1 MLKILKNREFLRLW
15 GNQVL
20 LQVAFNMSNFSALLI
35 LADRTH
41 SPFIQ
46 AQFYTALILPAILFG
61 FIAGPIVDMTNRK
74 KLILLTD
81 FLLALL
87 FFFYIFMNNKIWLA
101 FLIAFL
107 TSSVARFF
115 TPAEAATIP
124 LIVDKDT
131 LNHANTFFLFTLMG
145 SVLFGYAIA
154 GPMMQAFGGLGTGG
168 EFMPFIISSSLLII
182 GFILMWGISHIE
194 SVKPK
199 LSEGSIVGKT
209 FILFWQTIQ
218 EIRTNRRVSL
228 PIAIL
233 VFIELMIGLMSIM
246 LLEYVRRY
254 VQLPLTSISYIL
266 MGPLVLGLIIGIAF
280 LVKVEK
286 LYDARRS
293 IFRGIMGTGALLFIM
308 GITPILVNKFGLDVS
323 LVRFMLIGASFVMG
337 ILVVLVAV
345 QSRTI
350 LQTNS
355 KQEMHGRIFSF
366 LDIMIAFVTPVP
378 VLIMGFLADKVSLLA
393 TLMFIGLLIMIM
405 TYLGYVFIYKGNLN
419 YNKHA

>member
-1 MLKILKNREFLRLW
+1 MPKILKNHQFLRLW

-20 LQVAFNMSNFSALLI
+20 LQVAFNMCNFSALLI

-61 FIAGPIVDMTNRK
+61 LIAGPIVDMTNRK
-74 KLILLTD
+74 QLILLTD

-87 FFFYIFMNNKIWLA
+87 FFSYIFMDGKIWLA

-115 TPAEAATIP
+115 TPAEAASIP
-124 LIVDKDT
+124 LIVEKET

-145 SVLFGYAIA
+145 SVLLGYAIA
-154 GPMMQAFGGLGTGG
+154 GPVMQLFGGLGTDG
-168 EFMPFIISSSLLII
+168 EYAPFILGSIILAI
-182 GFILMWGISHIE
+182 GFILMWGMPHIE
-194 SVKPK
+194 TVKPK
-199 LSEGSIVGKT
+199 LSEGSVVGKT

-218 EIRTNRRVSL
+218 EVKTNKRVSL

-233 VFIELMIGLMSIM
+233 VFIELMVGLMSIM
-246 LLEYVRRY
+246 LLEYIRRY
-254 VQLPLTSISYIL
+254 VQLPLTSISYVL
-266 MGPLVLGLIIGIAF
+266 MGPLVFGLIIGILL

-286 LYDARRS
+286 LYGARRS
-293 IFRGIMGTGALLFIM
+293 IFRGIVGTGALLFVM
-308 GITPILVNKFGLDVS
+308 GITPIIVDKFGFDIS
-323 LVRFMLIGASFVMG
+323 FVRFMLIGASFVMG

-350 LQTNS
+350 LQTS
-355 KQEMHGRIFSF
+355 SRQEMHGRIFSF
-366 LDIMIAFVTPVP
+366 LDIMIAFVTPIP

-393 TLMFIGLLIMIM
+393 TLMSIGFVIMLL
-405 TYLGYVFIYKGNLN
+405 TYLGYVFIYKRDNG
-419 YNKHA
+419 YKS

>member
-1 MLKILKNREFLRLW
+1 
-15 GNQVL
+15 
-20 LQVAFNMSNFSALLI
+20 MSNFSALLI
-35 LADRTH
+35 LADKTH

-61 FIAGPIVDMTNRK
+61 LIAGPIVDMTNRK

-87 FFFYIFMNNKIWLA
+87 FFFYIFIEGRIWLA

-124 LIVDKDT
+124 LIVEKEI
-131 LNHANTFFLFTLMG
+131 LNHANTFFLFTLLG
-145 SVLFGYAIA
+145 SVLLGYAIA
-154 GPMMQAFGGLGTGG
+154 GPVMQIFGGLGTSG
-168 EFMPFIISSSLLII
+168 EFAPFILSSLILLV
-182 GFILMWGISHIE
+182 GFILMWGVPHIE
-194 SVKPK
+194 TVKPK
-199 LSEGSIVGKT
+199 LSDGSIMGKT

-218 EIRTNRRVSL
+218 EVKRNKRVSL

-233 VFIELMIGLMSIM
+233 VFIELMVGLLSIM
-246 LLEYVRRY
+246 LLEYIRRY
-254 VQLPLTSISYIL
+254 VHLPLTSITYVL
-266 MGPLVLGLIIGIAF
+266 MGPLVLGLIIGTML
-280 LVKVEK
+280 LVKIEK
-286 LYDARRS
+286 LYGARRS
-293 IFRGIMGTGALLFIM
+293 IFRGIMGIGALLFIM
-308 GITPILVNKFGLDVS
+308 GIAPIIVDKFGLNILFIRIMLVS
-323 LVRFMLIGASFVMG
+323 ASFVIG

-366 LDIMIAFVTPVP
+366 LDIMIAFVTPIP
-378 VLIMGFLADKVSLLA
+378 VLVMGFLADKVSLLA
-393 TLMFIGLLIMIM
+393 TLMFVGIMVM
-405 TYLGYVFIYKGNLN
+405 FLTYSGYVFIYK
-419 YNKHA
+419 KT